1 MKDLFVGVPCKLG
14 ENGVEK
20 IIEVDL
26 SADEQAALVK
36 SGEAVKEVM
45 DIVKL

>member
-1 MKDLFVGVPCKLG
+1 MNGLYVGVPCKLG

-20 IIEVDL
+20 IIEVEL
-26 SADEQAALVK
+26 SADEQAALEK
-36 SGEAVKEVM
+36 SGQAVKEVM